1 MGLTPRSPLIQNKN
15 NHLLF
20 YPLPVCYS
28 VRKNFPLL
36 TTPTLI
42 WNPRDYHIKEVPRES
57 EKWPFGAGSPGTES
71 SSRCRQEAPGWWL
84 SDETETSRAR
94 QEVSPEETACLSM
107 QVSRHLGAVS
117 GCDLVVEDKVPN

>member
-1 MGLTPRSPLIQNKN
+1 MVFQESCAESKVTIFHLGGGLNSVEELQDTIMYQGSPQG
-15 NHLLF
+15 
-20 YPLPVCYS
+20 V
-28 VRKNFPLL
+28 
-36 TTPTLI
+36 T
-42 WNPRDYHIKEVPRES
+42 

-117 GCDLVVEDKVPN
+117 GCDLVVEDRVPN